1 MRIVIEIDTANAA
14 FDYEPMLEAA
24 GILDQAADKLQDMP
38 VGAQENLYDT
48 NGNRCGFVK
57 VVAN

>member
-24 GILDQAADKLQDMP
+24 AVLADAAEKLEYMP